1 MFYVTYKNSW
11 CKKRIIAG
19 PVCNEQAIRHP
30 DMVMPSLEELL
41 ETGDSSEE
49 GMEEDAMFISAEEMK
64 EFQSMFPQLNSQREQ
79 LR

>member
-1 MFYVTYKNSW
+1 
-11 CKKRIIAG
+11 
-19 PVCNEQAIRHP
+19 
-30 DMVMPSLEELL
+30 MVMPSLEELL